1 MASALEAYVHDQGHI
16 PLKVTGFVINP
27 KTGQYANMSGINVT
41 IGLPVIRTSVD
52 HGTAY
57 GKAGEGRA
65 NEESMLD
72 AIDAAVTIA
81 ENREKY
87 GDT

>member
-1 MASALEAYVHDQGHI
+1 MAKKYKVGYTDGVYDLFHTGH
-16 PLKVTGFVINP
+16 L
-27 KTGQYANMSGINVT
+27 NMIETAKSQCEHLIVA
-41 IGLPVIRTSVD
+41 LPVIRTSVD

-72 AIDAAVTIA
+72 AIYAAVTIA
-81 ENREKY
+81 NNWGKY
-87 GDT
+87 GGEI

>member
-1 MASALEAYVHDQGHI
+1 MCTSTDI
-16 PLKVTGFVINP
+16 
-27 KTGQYANMSGINVT
+27 KTYFGANCT
-41 IGLPVIRTSVD
+41 IGLPVIRTAVD

-72 AIDAAVTIA
+72 AIYAAVTIA
-81 ENREKY
+81 NNLEEIWRRVKISECSY
-87 GDT
+87 PM

>member
-1 MASALEAYVHDQGHI
+1 M
-16 PLKVTGFVINP
+16 
-27 KTGQYANMSGINVT
+27 
-41 IGLPVIRTSVD
+41 IRTSVD

-72 AIDAAVTIA
+72 AIYAAVTIA
-81 ENREKY
+81 NNWQKY
-87 GDT
+87 K

>member
-1 MASALEAYVHDQGHI
+1 MYHDQGHI
-16 PLKVTGFVINP
+16 PLKLCDFALNPVT
-27 KTGQYANMSGINVT
+27 KQYTSMSGINCT

-72 AIDAAVTIA
+72 AIYAAVTIA
-81 ENREKY
+81 NNWQKY
-87 GDT
+87 GNV

>member
-1 MASALEAYVHDQGHI
+1 MYHDQGHI
-16 PLKVTGFVINP
+16 PLKLCGFAMNP
-27 KTGQYANMSGINVT
+27 ITKQYTSMSGINCT

-72 AIDAAVTIA
+72 AIYAAVTIA
-81 ENREKY
+81 KNWQKY
-87 GDT
+87 GGAI